1 MVLSS
6 RHAGTVAVVRF
17 EGRLTLSPALHQIK
31 PRVDKILS
39 LNTTTG
45 LVMDLSG
52 VPDIDSAGLGELLTI
67 HTSTTRRGLPVALAN
82 VNPRVQE
89 VLTITRLDG
98 LFTVCPD
105 EKSALER
112 VAKP

>member
-1 MVLSS
+1 VVVSS
-6 RHAGTVAVVRF
+6 RHSETVAVVRL
-17 EGRLTLSPALHQIK
+17 EGRLTLSPALHKLK

-45 LVMDLSG
+45 LILDLSG

-98 LFTVCPD
+98 IFTVCAD
-105 EKSALER
+105 EKSALESI
-112 VAKP
+112 AKS